1 MYICK
6 NCYLNLIWSVV
17 HVTETTEKNNLVITD
32 MYYIVLL
39 FDYYM
44 RYVFF
49 TDHRFM
55 GADQRTQG
63 GDGGTPLLRESG
75 L

>member
-1 MYICK
+1 MF
-6 NCYLNLIWSVV
+6 V
-17 HVTETTEKNNLVITD
+17 
-32 MYYIVLL
+32 
-39 FDYYM
+39 YYM